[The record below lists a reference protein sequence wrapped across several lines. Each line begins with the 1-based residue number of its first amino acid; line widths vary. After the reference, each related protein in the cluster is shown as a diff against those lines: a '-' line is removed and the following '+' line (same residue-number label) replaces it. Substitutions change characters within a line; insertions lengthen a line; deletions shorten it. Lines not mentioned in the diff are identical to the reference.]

1 MSAENEHLAYRPGG
15 VSMFFVYKAGFMA
28 VAFWTWLG
36 VLAVRDDTLAGWH
49 LVAAS
54 AAITMTLVAVLL
66 AVRHALARHA
76 AARHEQIMRT
86 LVDLSWQSFTVP
98 PVAAS
103 PPAPTPVGEADVIP
117 IQEPR
122 QRPRR

>member
-1 MSAENEHLAYRPGG
+1 MTTENEHLAYRPGG
-15 VSMFFVYKAGFMA
+15 VSVFFVYKAGFMA
-28 VAFWTWLG
+28 AAGWIWLG
-36 VLAVRDDTLAGWH
+36 VLTVRGDTPAGWP

-54 AAITMTLVAVLL
+54 AAITMTLVAVIL
-66 AVRHALARHA
+66 AARHALARHA

-98 PVAAS
+98 PIAAS
-103 PPAPTPVGEADVIP
+103 PPAPTPAGEADVIP